1 MAYVIPYKGCKIQVS
16 ESLWEGGKEFASYSV
31 SGTTSVMKTA
41 LSRRPIKG
49 KVPAAKA
56 LETAKRLVDD
66 LISKGK

>member
-16 ESLWEGGKEFASYSV
+16 ESLWEAGKEFANYSV
-31 SGTTSVMKTA
+31 TGVTPPMKTA
-41 LSRRPIKG
+41 LTRRPIKG

-56 LETAKRLVDD
+56 LETAKRQIDD